1 MTSKVKS
8 YCFTVQNPTQ
18 EKETLLHQV
27 LEKHAQYYVFGRE
40 TAPTTGT
47 PHLQGYVYFKSQ
59 KTLSAVIKLRFAD
72 HYEQCKGSPASNILY
87 CKKEKNATEWGIP
100 PKTAEEA
107 GQMEKDRW
115 TLALVNARK
124 RKFEEIPPDI
134 YIKYHSSIKRIA
146 AESQQE
152 IEPLSNVCGYWLYG
166 NAGTGKSTAARTAAP
181 GCYLKPCSKWWD
193 GYEDQEDVLIEDFD
207 KTHSWMAHL
216 LKLWADKFSFPAEV
230 KGGTIV
236 IRPKR
241 IIITSNY
248 SPMEIWGGDTG
259 SLAPIVDRY
268 VVQVFN
274 GTSFRPPRSPLIN
287 FSEGSSP

>member
-1 MTSKVKS
+1 MSKVKS
-8 YCFTVQNPTQ
+8 YCFTVQNPDS
-18 EKETLLHQV
+18 EKEALLDAV
-27 LEKHAQYYVFGRE
+27 LKKAAQYYVFGRE
-40 TAPTTGT
+40 IAPTTGT

-59 KTLSAVIKLRFAD
+59 KTLSAVIKLKFAD
-72 HYEQCKGSPASNILY
+72 HYEQCKGSPQSNILY
-87 CKKEKNATEWGIP
+87 CKKDKDSVEWGIP
-100 PKTAEEA
+100 PKTSEEA

-115 TLALVNARK
+115 SCALAAARK
-124 RKFEEIPPDI
+124 RKFDDIPADI

-152 IEPLSNVCGYWLYG
+152 IDPLSNVCGYWLWG
-166 NAGTGKSTAARTAAP
+166 DAGTGKSTLARQAAP
-181 GCYLKPCSKWWD
+181 GAYLKPCSKWWD
-193 GYEDQEDVLIEDFD
+193 GYVDQDDVLIEDFD

-248 SPMEIWGGDTG
+248 SPQQIWGGDEG
-259 SLAPIVDRY
+259 SLSPIVDRY
-268 VVQVFN
+268 VTQVFS
-274 GTSFRPPRSPLIN
+274 GASKRPARDPLIN
-287 FSEGSSP
+287 YLSD